1 MKKILHFSFKVIE
14 EARSDSRSLLMA
26 GYGRARARIGVP
38 RLKDSNDIHANF
50 LSKQFHNFI
59 GTLRSIIIHARVV
72 NTLTEISI
80 PRSNLPPPCP
90 MFTMGSVWGTKF
102 CSKSLLQRS
111 RSHMRLR
118 WFDRERKI
126 DARLSDFSKENGC
139 ISETSAT
146 NLKIE
151 NLFSGDHD
159 RTQVNAAGIFFSTT
173 TIKPWRSSN
182 TNEFWIGWMGYYRRV
197 PEFIMHFITKR
208 GFYRTPMG
216 SMNHYF
222 EIFSGNEL

>member
-1 MKKILHFSFKVIE
+1 
-14 EARSDSRSLLMA
+14 MA

-72 NTLTEISI
+72 NTVHSQKFRFLDRIF
-80 PRSNLPPPCP
+80 LLLVPCSP
-90 MFTMGSVWGTKF
+90 WELFGERNSVRT
-102 CSKSLLQRS
+102 KSLLQTS
-111 RSHMRLR
+111 RSCTRFG
-118 WFDRERKI
+118 WFDRERKM
-126 DARLSDFSKENGC
+126 DARLSDFSKKNER
-139 ISETSAT
+139 ISETSVA
-146 NLKIE
+146 NLIRKI
-151 NLFSGDHD
+151 FFQAHD
-159 RTQVNAAGIFFSTT
+159 RTEVSAAGIFFSTT

-182 TNEFWIGWMGYYRRV
+182 TNEFSIGWMGYYRRV
-197 PEFIMHFITKR
+197 PEFIMYFITKR

>member
-1 MKKILHFSFKVIE
+1 
-14 EARSDSRSLLMA
+14 MA

-50 LSKQFHNFI
+50 LSKQSHNFI
-59 GTLRSIIIHARVV
+59 ATLRSIIIHARVV
-72 NTLTEISI
+72 NTVHSQKFRFLDRIFLLLPLT
-80 PRSNLPPPCP
+80 
-90 MFTMGSVWGTKF
+90 FTMTTVRERNSVRT
-102 CSKSLLQRS
+102 KSLNESIAYAIRMIRFVKEKMDARFFGRNVLGERS
-111 RSHMRLR
+111 VTNLI
-118 WFDRERKI
+118 RKI
-126 DARLSDFSKENGC
+126 FFLA
-139 ISETSAT
+139 
-146 NLKIE
+146 
-151 NLFSGDHD
+151 HD
-159 RTQVNAAGIFFSTT
+159 RARGWVRRGIFFS

-222 EIFSGNEL
+222 EIFSANEL